1 MILTENILSMDWY
14 TKFGDNIENIP
25 NKALF
30 LKGMFNLY
38 AYKLNKYENW
48 DFDIWSYPIP

>member
-25 NKALF
+25 NKVLF
-30 LKGMFNLY
+30 LKG
-38 AYKLNKYENW
+38 
-48 DFDIWSYPIP
+48 IIHV